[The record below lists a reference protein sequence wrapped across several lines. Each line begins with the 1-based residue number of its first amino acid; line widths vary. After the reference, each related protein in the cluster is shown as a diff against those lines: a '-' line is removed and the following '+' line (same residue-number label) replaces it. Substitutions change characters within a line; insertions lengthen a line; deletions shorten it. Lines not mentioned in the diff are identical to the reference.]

1 MSRVVRIYETGGPE
15 VLRVEESPTPE
26 PGPGEALI
34 RQRVV
39 GVNFIDTYHRSGLYP
54 LPKLPSGIGM
64 EAVGVVER
72 VGPGVEGVTPGQ
84 RVAYVAGPPGSYA
97 DERVMP
103 VERLVPLPDDIDDE
117 TVAAVL
123 LKGMSVEALIRRVYP
138 VRPGQRVLL
147 HAAAGGFGLLACQWL
162 AHLGASVIA
171 TVGSDEKAALVRD
184 YGARDVIV
192 YTREDFVARVRE
204 LTQGRGVPVV
214 YDSVGKATL
223 AGSLDCLERRGTLVL
238 FGNASGQPAP
248 LDLQLLATKGS
259 LYVTRPVV
267 FDYVAT
273 REELLASAREVFDR
287 VRDGTLRVRIGQRFD
302 LAEVVAAHRALES
315 RRTTGS
321 TVLLAQR
328 S

>member
-1 MSRVVRIYETGGPE
+1 
-15 VLRVEESPTPE
+15 
-26 PGPGEALI
+26 
-34 RQRVV
+34 
-39 GVNFIDTYHRSGLYP
+39 
-54 LPKLPSGIGM
+54 M

>member
-1 MSRVVRIYETGGPE
+1 
-15 VLRVEESPTPE
+15 TPE

-123 LKGMSVEALIRRVYP
+123 LKGMIVEALIRRVYP
-138 VRPGQRVLL
+138 VRPGQRALL

-162 AHLGASVIA
+162 AHQGASVIA
-171 TVGSDEKAALVRD
+171 TVGSDE
-184 YGARDVIV
+184 
-192 YTREDFVARVRE
+192 
-204 LTQGRGVPVV
+204 
-214 YDSVGKATL
+214 
-223 AGSLDCLERRGTLVL
+223 
-238 FGNASGQPAP
+238 
-248 LDLQLLATKGS
+248 
-259 LYVTRPVV
+259 
-267 FDYVAT
+267 
-273 REELLASAREVFDR
+273 
-287 VRDGTLRVRIGQRFD
+287 
-302 LAEVVAAHRALES
+302 
-315 RRTTGS
+315 
-321 TVLLAQR
+321 
-328 S
+328 

>member
-1 MSRVVRIYETGGPE
+1 
-15 VLRVEESPTPE
+15 
-26 PGPGEALI
+26 
-34 RQRVV
+34 
-39 GVNFIDTYHRSGLYP
+39 
-54 LPKLPSGIGM
+54 
-64 EAVGVVER
+64 
-72 VGPGVEGVTPGQ
+72 
-84 RVAYVAGPPGSYA
+84 
-97 DERVMP
+97 
-103 VERLVPLPDDIDDE
+103 
-117 TVAAVL
+117 
-123 LKGMSVEALIRRVYP
+123 
-138 VRPGQRVLL
+138 
-147 HAAAGGFGLLACQWL
+147 
-162 AHLGASVIA
+162 
-171 TVGSDEKAALVRD
+171 
-184 YGARDVIV
+184 
-192 YTREDFVARVRE
+192 
-204 LTQGRGVPVV
+204 
-214 YDSVGKATL
+214 
-223 AGSLDCLERRGTLVL
+223 LERRGTLVL